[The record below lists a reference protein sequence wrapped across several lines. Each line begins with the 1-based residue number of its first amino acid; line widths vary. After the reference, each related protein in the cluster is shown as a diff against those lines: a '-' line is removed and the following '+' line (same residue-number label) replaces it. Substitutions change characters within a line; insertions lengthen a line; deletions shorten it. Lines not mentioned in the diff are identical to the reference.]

1 MHFGSFVFPVSHHP
15 ENDSAVIDSTLE
27 EILLAEEIG
36 MHSVWLTEHHFDG
49 AAAHADPL
57 VLGAAVAAR
66 TERIK
71 IGFAVAELAFH
82 HPVRLAVQTALLDN
96 LSHGRLIMRTG
107 RGSAYNHYEYLGFGI
122 TMEEGLARLEEAE
135 ELLVAAWTQEDL
147 QHRGDHWNVEFP
159 LLRPRP
165 FQRPHPPLVRA
176 CISEASTIKMAE
188 IGRPVMI
195 GIQTLANLQ
204 SRLERYRATMLDAG
218 FSEAETE
225 AALDQCWASRDLFV
239 ADSYD
244 EALEVAAA
252 GFERERTHF
261 RRARRTLQPRG
272 FSAAGPQP
280 PHPGWRGSRAC
291 LHPRH
296 ALPGSR
302 AGGGNA
308 RHWRT
313 QPDAETEHRRDGHPP
328 GAEVH
333 ATLRGE
339 GNATLRLEPARLS
352 CLSECEEKAMPVL
365 NPVRNR
371 QSPAECRPIP
381 GDG

>member
-27 EILLAEEIG
+27 EILLAEQIG

-57 VLGAAVAAR
+57 VLGAAIAAR

-71 IGFAVAELAFH
+71 IGFAVVELAFH

-96 LSHGRLIMRTG
+96 LSHGRLIVGTG

-122 TMEEGLARLEEAE
+122 TMEDGIAGVDEAE
-135 ELLVAAWTQEDL
+135 QLLVAAWTQEDL
-147 QHRGDHWNVEFP
+147 QHSGDRWNVEFP

-204 SRLERYRATMLDAG
+204 SRLVRYRATMLDAG
-218 FSEAETE
+218 FSETVTE
-225 AALDQCWASRDLFV
+225 AALDHCWASRDMIV
-239 ADSYD
+239 AESYD

-261 RRARRTLQPRG
+261 RRARELYNPGG
-272 FSAAGPQP
+272 FP
-280 PHPGWRGSRAC
+280 P
-291 LHPRH
+291 
-296 ALPGSR
+296 
-302 AGGGNA
+302 
-308 RHWRT
+308 
-313 QPDAETEHRRDGHPP
+313 PDP
-328 GAEVH
+328 
-333 ATLRGE
+333 
-339 GNATLRLEPARLS
+339 N
-352 CLSECEEKAMPVL
+352 
-365 NPVRNR
+365 
-371 QSPAECRPIP
+371 RPIP
-381 GDG
+381 AGEVLEHAFILGTPSQVADQVAEMRDIGVRNLMLKLNTGEMDTHRVRKSMRLFGEKVMPLFA